1 MCGWELLYRWT
12 VADIHL
18 PDSFHVPHQK
28 RQIIDA
34 IIDESNQAWR
44 SAGAP
49 PMLRTFAE
57 NLRRL
62 FLVVGGIHFLQPCAA
77 VSLGGMEGQA
87 SADAAMQ
94 PSDPWQFEDPWK
106 PKKKSL
112 KQSKWE
118 DLQLQSDHPFVAKD
132 KTSVP
137 FVQKQQLST
146 NRGGIAFVS
155 KRD

>member
-1 MCGWELLYRWT
+1 
-12 VADIHL
+12 
-18 PDSFHVPHQK
+18 
-28 RQIIDA
+28 
-34 IIDESNQAWR
+34 
-44 SAGAP
+44 
-49 PMLRTFAE
+49 MLRTFAE

-118 DLQLQSDHPFVAKD
+118 DLQLQSDHPLQVWNALL
-132 KTSVP
+132 TTYLP
-137 FVQKQQLST
+137 GPHYYILLQHTTT
-146 NRGGIAFVS
+146 NPHELEKAICLRRGP
-155 KRD
+155 